1 MRLRFLYR
9 LGLSLLALLL
19 AAFAGLYGFQ
29 DRLIFQSV
37 HLDREYSFQF
47 DFPFEE
53 FYLPV
58 NDPPVNNQ
66 SDSINILWFSPDS
79 VSRGLLLYFH
89 GNRGNLQRWGNFAPD
104 LTRRGFD
111 VVMMDY
117 RGYGK
122 STGAPSE
129 DALYNDAET
138 VLSWARGR
146 QPQGKLIIYGRSLGS
161 VAATSLAA
169 KVTPDLLI
177 LETPFDEL
185 RGVLTPYGSL
195 VATFAPLRYT
205 MSNADHLR
213 QVHCRTIIFHGTD
226 DRIVPLSSAEKL
238 RPLIQSAD
246 DFIII
251 PGGGHRG
258 LRSFPQYHSQLAQ
271 VLGSL

>member
-1 MRLRFLYR
+1 MRLRLLYR
-9 LGLSLLALLL
+9 LGLSFLALLL
-19 AAFAGLYGFQ
+19 AVFAGLYAFQ

-37 HLDREYSFQF
+37 RLDKAYSFRF

-53 FYLPV
+53 HFLPV

-66 SDSINILWFSPDS
+66 ADTVNILWFRPDS
-79 VSRGLLLYFH
+79 VSRGLILYFH

-104 LTRRGFD
+104 LTRLGFD
-111 VVMMDY
+111 VVMVDY

-122 STGAPSE
+122 STGSPSE
-129 DALYNDAET
+129 DVMYRDAET
-138 VLSWARGR
+138 VLNWARGR
-146 QPQGKLIIYGRSLGS
+146 QPKGKLVIYGRSLGS
-161 VAATSLAA
+161 AVASRLAT

-185 RGVLTPYGSL
+185 RGVLTQYGSL
-195 VATFAPLRYT
+195 VARLAPLRYKL
-205 MSNADHLR
+205 SNTDHLGR
-213 QVHCRTIIFHGTD
+213 VRCRTIIFHGTE

-238 RPLIQSAD
+238 RPLIQSTD
-246 DFIII
+246 DFVII

-258 LRSFPQYHSQLAQ
+258 LRSFPEYQSRLAQ